1 MLLTATNSHSSRMLP
16 VRLPAVYWP
25 ALLAA
30 VATTNNTGYM
40 RMSEAMRRTGGA
52 ARATGGAV
60 RSGARAGATATR
72 RTGGLVHRVTGASGA
87 GRTGLSTLVELTAA
101 GGAGDAFVAVSLAG
115 TIFFSTSVDQ
125 ARGKVVLFLLVT
137 MAPFAVLAPFIGPA
151 LDRMQ
156 QGRRYLLAGTLLAR
170 GLLCWGMSAAIN
182 SPVTLLPAAFG
193 ILVLQKAYGVAR
205 ASVTPRLLPAEIS
218 LVTANARSQLLALTA
233 SMLAGSLA
241 AGIEV
246 LAGAA
251 WVLRAGTLIYLA
263 AMFLALRL
271 PDQVDTPPATAVTP
285 PTATAGGP
293 APDPGAPQPGFS
305 PDGYAP
311 QPGFSPDGYAPEP
324 GFPPD
329 GYRRYPHPAATEP
342 WTADSGAPG
351 GTIPFEPPGL
361 PPGAGPPPDAGHEAP
376 AGAGRKAA
384 KSKGRWRSLGN
395 VGPVVAEA
403 MGGNAVLRAF
413 SGYMVFF
420 LAFFLR
426 TGHFGVSHNFALGS
440 LVAGAAAGGL
450 AAMAI
455 GSLFKARAPQFI
467 LFAMLILAPIVTAA
481 CAWFFSFEAA
491 IAVAFTAAL
500 AAGLAKLSLDSTVQ
514 REIGEEIRSSAF
526 AVSETLNQVSNVAG
540 SLVGVLVSMLNNGQ
554 IGLATRAAFLPAAMI
569 TRGSKR
575 RRRVLAQ
582 QRREHPPPRNQPPPS
597 G

>member
-1 MLLTATNSHSSRMLP
+1 
-16 VRLPAVYWP
+16 VRLPAVWCRGRRT
-25 ALLAA
+25 ALSES
-30 VATTNNTGYM
+30 NNTSYVW
-40 RMSEAMRRTGGA
+40 MSEAKRRTGNA

-60 RSGARAGATATR
+60 RSTARVGATATR
-72 RTGGLVHRVTGASGA
+72 RTGGFVHRVTGASGA

-151 LDRMQ
+151 LDRLQ

-170 GLLCWGMSAAIN
+170 GLLCWGMSAAID

-205 ASVTPRLLPAEIS
+205 ASVTPRLLPAEIT

-246 LAGAA
+246 VAGAA
-251 WVLRAGTLIYLA
+251 WVLRTGTLIYLA
-263 AMFLALRL
+263 AMFIALRL
-271 PDQVDTPPATAVTP
+271 PDQVDVPPAQPVKP
-285 PTATAGGP
+285 PA
-293 APDPGAPQPGFS
+293 
-305 PDGYAP
+305 
-311 QPGFSPDGYAPEP
+311 APEP
-324 GFPPD
+324 AAEAWSPPA
-329 GYRRYPHPAATEP
+329 R
-342 WTADSGAPG
+342 SPG
-351 GTIPFEPPGL
+351 GTIPFEPGTTFRYEDGTTIPHEPAAL
-361 PPGAGPPPDAGHEAP
+361 PPADRFAGADAGARGP
-376 AGAGRKAA
+376 GTAGAGVPGSDFPGSDVPGGGPQDPGAARQRAA
-384 KSKGRWRSLGN
+384 KGTSRWRSLGN

-403 MGGNAVLRAF
+403 MGGNAALRAF

-426 TGHFGVSHNFALGS
+426 TGHFSVSHNFALGA
-440 LVAGAAAGGL
+440 LVAAAAAGGL

-455 GSLFKARAPQFI
+455 GSLVRARAPQFI
-467 LFAMLILAPIVTAA
+467 LFAMLVLAPIVTAA

-554 IGLATRAAFLPAAMI
+554 VGLAIPAALLTVAVI
-569 TRGSKR
+569 TLVSRR

-582 QRREHPPPRNQPPPS
+582 QLNEQPPPQSQPPPS
-597 G
+597 GRTRRTRRRR